1 MRREGYRLTM
11 VDVETGRAAMIG
23 DILEVSVQS
32 PSPLIGVQPLRYTV
46 TAEDVLRS
54 RVELADLVAYEIPT
68 ETELLRNYPNPFNPE
83 TWIPYRLAEDA
94 FVTLTIYDGSGRV
107 VRTLDVGHRIAAVYE
122 SRSKAIYWD
131 GRNGL
136 GERVASGVYFY
147 HLSAEDYSATRRM
160 VVVK

>member
-1 MRREGYRLTM
+1 MPHLRPESGFRVIVKNLSIGRSVSTERRSAFPTVTGDEKEGYRLTM

-23 DILEVSVQS
+23 DILEVSAQFPDLFV
-32 PSPLIGVQPLRYTV
+32 GVQPLRYTV

-94 FVTLTIYDGSGRV
+94 FV
-107 VRTLDVGHRIAAVYE
+107 
-122 SRSKAIYWD
+122 
-131 GRNGL
+131 
-136 GERVASGVYFY
+136 
-147 HLSAEDYSATRRM
+147 M
-160 VVVK
+160 